1 MSDELTIDEI
11 AQSLSLSREAVKG
24 RLHLVRGLIRE
35 YLTALAW
42 RRTMTMAILGSV
54 LFFVAAPSVVAGL
67 IPWWITRWE
76 FLPPFF
82 DLQATR
88 AVGILLIVAGLP
100 GLVDSF
106 ARFAL
111 QGLGTPAPIA
121 PPQHLVVTGLYRYVR
136 NPMYV
141 AVVAVIL
148 GQAILFGDWRLMTYG
163 GLMWLAFHAFVLTY
177 EEPVLAQ
184 KFGAQ
189 YEDFRAN
196 VPRWIPR
203 LSPWRTA

>member
-1 MSDELTIDEI
+1 MRR
-11 AQSLSLSREAVKG
+11 AAAVIG
-24 RLHLVRGLIRE
+24 
-35 YLTALAW
+35 TA
-42 RRTMTMAILGSV
+42 I
-54 LFFVAAPSVVAGL
+54 FFVFVPCVLAGVV
-67 IPWWITRWE
+67 PWWISRWE

-148 GQAILFGDWRLMTYG
+148 GQAILFGDSRLMTYG

-184 KFGAQ
+184 KFGARGFSGQ
-189 YEDFRAN
+189 RSAVDSAAVSMARRIRPPAQ
-196 VPRWIPR
+196 
-203 LSPWRTA
+203 WRRRGERGPDRSTLNLVVRRKP

>member
-1 MSDELTIDEI
+1 MRR
-11 AQSLSLSREAVKG
+11 AAAVIG
-24 RLHLVRGLIRE
+24 
-35 YLTALAW
+35 TA
-42 RRTMTMAILGSV
+42 I
-54 LFFVAAPSVVAGL
+54 FFVFVPCVLAGVV
-67 IPWWITRWE
+67 PWWISRWE

-121 PPQHLVVTGLYRYVR
+121 PTQHLVVTGLYRYVR
-136 NPMYV
+136 NPIYV
-141 AVVAVIL
+141 ALAAVIF
-148 GQAILFGDWRLMTYG
+148 GQAVLFGDWRLFAYG
-163 GLMWLAFHAFVLTY
+163 AVFCLVCHLFVVGY
-177 EEPVLAQ
+177 EEPTL
-184 KFGAQ
+184 KKSFGAE
-189 YEDFRAN
+189 YEAFRIN

-203 LSPWRTA
+203 LTAWRGGR